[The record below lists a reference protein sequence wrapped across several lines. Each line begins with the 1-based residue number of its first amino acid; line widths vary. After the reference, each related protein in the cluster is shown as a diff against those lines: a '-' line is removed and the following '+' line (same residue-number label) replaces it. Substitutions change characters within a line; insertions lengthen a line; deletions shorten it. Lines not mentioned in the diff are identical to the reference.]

1 MEKKTVHLF
10 MNWATVVVLTQLV
23 HYSHLLMKLT
33 LSLYMHDK
41 KKIQPCTNANGKPT
55 IF

>member
-1 MEKKTVHLF
+1 

-41 KKIQPCTNANGKPT
+41 KKKSSHAPMQMESLLYFEDIDVS
-55 IF
+55 